1 MKNYKLGVVKLFL
14 LMVLFTQMLF
24 SINPVRIM
32 PLGDSITHENY
43 RDNKY
48 NVGGSEEILDVNRTA
63 YRKELLNLLQIDNYS
78 VDFVGSLNSGS
89 AVMPDADH
97 EGHDGWTD
105 NNITDNVFSF
115 LTANPAEVVLLHIGT
130 NGDIADDSA
139 ADVNATLEKIDHYE
153 IANNTHIKVVL
164 ARIIDCWDGW
174 DAAAAT
180 PAKTLVCT
188 PTFKTHIQ
196 NFNTNLDAMVTSRV
210 AAGDDITVVD
220 MQTGAGLDYN
230 ATDMIDDLHPNVTGY
245 AKMANAWYTA
255 LETVIPTHQWKLD
268 ETIDP
273 YADTYR
279 DANGTCVANCPVSVT
294 GQIGSGQRF
303 DGSDDEIEL
312 AYNNSYD
319 WNRTDSFTVSFWM
332 NAATGGISTTEVIIG
347 RDDRPT
353 TNVQW
358 WVGYD
363 ATTGYVK
370 FSLIDSNNVHGSIE
384 NTTHVVNDGLWHHVT
399 FVRDGTANTD
409 TIYVDGVL
417 GISAPSAA
425 FTGDFSIANKG
436 ITLGN
441 LSPTDNFD
449 YNGSLDEVTIFNAAL
464 SADQVKQLHSQG
476 LVNFSI
482 TTTPATTA
490 ATVDIA
496 YLYDVNTSNDVDAQG
511 NFSLTNAIGNMAI
524 DVDGIFT
531 WTPAAMVNTQVSIE
545 ASDGTRSDTQ
555 VLDLK
560 ARFTDKLPA
569 GMAHYWQLDEVN
581 PVDKTYLDANNSATP
596 GTDAL
601 CNTGCPTQVPGQV
614 GNAQD
619 FSAVVS
625 PDLNIS
631 DDNSFDWA
639 AGDSFTIELWMNPTT
654 LGQHNIPLGRRASTG
669 DMGWRIGSNPANNVE
684 ISFQD
689 TNNIEVVLTGNTV
702 NAATWYHIAV
712 VRDTGNDT
720 FTLYVNGEEVNST
733 TDTST
738 GNFSASTPIT
748 MANFVNNVYD
758 GLMDDVA
765 IFNTILSANDIKAHY
780 NNGLV
785 GNGFE
790 NHDLTAPVITLVGA
804 NPQTLTV
811 GASYTELNATAND
824 DVDGNITAN
833 IVIDSSAVN
842 MSAEGNYTVTYDV
855 NDTAGNVAT
864 QVTRTVNV
872 IASTLYTYQEDGN
885 TSTYTSVTGG
895 TNVVIDSVSSVQ
907 VVEVDGKV
915 IFTKTDASGKEAY
928 IEMLSDGSL
937 ATGYRTGTTSDSPT
951 TVNGFLPGTKARFL
965 QDNSD
970 VCIFIVTTL
979 ERDLNLGGTL

>member
-1 MKNYKLGVVKLFL
+1 MLLG
-14 LMVLFTQMLF
+14 LFTHMLWGGV
-24 SINPVRIM
+24 PVRIM

-48 NVGGSEEILDVNRTA
+48 NVGGSEEIPDVNRTA

-97 EGHDGWTD
+97 EGHNGWTD
-105 NNITDNVFSF
+105 NNITDNVFDF

-130 NGDIADDSA
+130 NGDINDDSA
-139 ADVNATLEKIDHYE
+139 ADVNATLEEIDRYE

-164 ARIIDCWDGW
+164 ARIIDCWGDW
-174 DAAAAT
+174 NASAAT

-210 AAGDDITVVD
+210 AAGDDITVAD

-268 ETIDP
+268 ESTNP
-273 YADTYR
+273 YIDTYR
-279 DANGTCVANCPVSVT
+279 DANGTCVVNCPVSIT

-303 DGSDDEIEL
+303 DGTNDEIEL
-312 AYNNSYD
+312 ADDNSYD

-332 NAATGGISTTEVIIG
+332 NRSTGGTGTEVFIG
-347 RDDRPT
+347 RDSG
-353 TNVQW
+353 VQW
-358 WVGYD
+358 WIGYD
-363 ATTGYVK
+363 TATGYVQY
-370 FSLIDSNNVHGSIE
+370 FLRDDANI
-384 NTTHVVNDGLWHHVT
+384 TTGVVDNPNHVVNDGLWHHVT

-425 FTGDFSIANKG
+425 FTGDFAIANKG

-449 YNGSLDEVTIFNAAL
+449 YNGSLDEVTMFNAAL

-476 LVNFSI
+476 LGNFSI

-511 NFSLTNAIGNMAI
+511 NYSLTNAIGNMAI

-531 WTPAAMVNTQVSIE
+531 WTPAAMVNTQVSIT

-569 GMAHYWQLDEVN
+569 GMQHYWQLDEVD
-581 PVDKTYLDANNSATP
+581 PADKTYLDANNSATP

-631 DDNSFDWA
+631 DDNSFDWE
-639 AGDSFTIELWMNPTT
+639 AGDNFTIELWMNPAT
-654 LGQHNIPLGRRASTG
+654 LGQHNIPLGRNAGTV
-669 DMGWRIGSNPANNVE
+669 GWRIGSNPSNNIE
-684 ISFQD
+684 ISFRD
-689 TNNIEVVLTGNTV
+689 SNNI
-702 NAATWYHIAV
+702 
-712 VRDTGNDT
+712 
-720 FTLYVNGEEVNST
+720 
-733 TDTST
+733 
-738 GNFSASTPIT
+738 
-748 MANFVNNVYD
+748 
-758 GLMDDVA
+758 
-765 IFNTILSANDIKAHY
+765 
-780 NNGLV
+780 
-785 GNGFE
+785 
-790 NHDLTAPVITLVGA
+790 
-804 NPQTLTV
+804 
-811 GASYTELNATAND
+811 
-824 DVDGNITAN
+824 
-833 IVIDSSAVN
+833 
-842 MSAEGNYTVTYDV
+842 
-855 NDTAGNVAT
+855 
-864 QVTRTVNV
+864 
-872 IASTLYTYQEDGN
+872 
-885 TSTYTSVTGG
+885 
-895 TNVVIDSVSSVQ
+895 
-907 VVEVDGKV
+907 
-915 IFTKTDASGKEAY
+915 
-928 IEMLSDGSL
+928 
-937 ATGYRTGTTSDSPT
+937 
-951 TVNGFLPGTKARFL
+951 
-965 QDNSD
+965 
-970 VCIFIVTTL
+970 
-979 ERDLNLGGTL
+979 